1 MEGDR
6 ATTNL
11 EMADPVGKQGA
22 TAIWKLEIFWWL
34 EGDRATTA
42 METRTFFGGRPNLE
56 GDRATTAI
64 WEPEIL
70 VVGPVGRRQ
79 VYNCNLGTRAFCAQA
94 QLENDRATTAI
105 WELETFW
112 WQVQLEGDRA
122 RTPIWELEIFF
133 WVAGPVGTLFFL
145 DRQSLG
151 ALAAPAYKNKNV
163 RELLF
168 ICGLGHFNRDVGP
181 DFSWRRALEHFL
193 SVALLHVYSLYR
205 NECGCFHVRRAA
217 V

>member
-1 MEGDR
+1 
-6 ATTNL
+6 
-11 EMADPVGKQGA
+11 MAGP
-22 TAIWKLEIFWWL
+22 IWKATGPQLQSGNLRFWWWAQL
-34 EGDRATTA
+34 EGDRS
-42 METRTFFGGRPNLE
+42 
-56 GDRATTAI
+56 
-64 WEPEIL
+64 
-70 VVGPVGRRQ
+70 
-79 VYNCNLGTRAFCAQA
+79 
-94 QLENDRATTAI
+94 TTAI
-105 WELETFW
+105 WELELFARRLSWKMTEQSGNSRLFGGRSSW
-112 WQVQLEGDRA
+112 KATGLELQSGNLRF
-122 RTPIWELEIFF
+122 FF

-151 ALAAPAYKNKNV
+151 ARTAPAYKNKNV